1 MKKST
6 KSGGSKLTAK
16 TSTSAAKSTLSPASR
31 REQLGK
37 RGGDLARFAQ
47 PLKAKVVP
55 TPAAS
60 PDTSSTPAST

>member
-6 KSGGSKLTAK
+6 KSGGSKLVGKASAGSAK
-16 TSTSAAKSTLSPASR
+16 PVLSAASR

-47 PLKAKVVP
+47 PLKAKVAA
-55 TPAAS
+55 AAS
-60 PDTSSTPAST
+60 PAPTST

>member
-6 KSGGSKLTAK
+6 KSGGSKLGNKAGTSVAKPALTA
-16 TSTSAAKSTLSPASR
+16 ANR

-47 PLKAKVVP
+47 PLKPKVAVAAN
-55 TPAAS
+55 TP
-60 PDTSSTPAST
+60 PATT